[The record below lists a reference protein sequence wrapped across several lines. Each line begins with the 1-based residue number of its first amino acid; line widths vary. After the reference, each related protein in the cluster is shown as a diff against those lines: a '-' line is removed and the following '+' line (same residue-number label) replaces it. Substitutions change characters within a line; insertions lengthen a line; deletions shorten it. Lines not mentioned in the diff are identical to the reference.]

1 VIGVNLQEG
10 DHGPAGLGEPDAQ
23 RASPPSIS
31 PRRWGR
37 ATKAGGSTFRGG
49 EETEPVVLAL
59 SVAGTRQ
66 HWRPSLKPMPLL
78 LAEGVNME
86 AC

>member
-1 VIGVNLQEG
+1 M
-10 DHGPAGLGEPDAQ
+10 
-23 RASPPSIS
+23 
-31 PRRWGR
+31 GR
-37 ATKAGGSTFRGG
+37 AGSASQMPSVPLRHPSLRAAGAERRRHQGGSTFRGG